1 MANKHAI
8 STSVVAFAGIVGLAL
23 SGCGSSSKAA
33 SAGASSPSTSVAS
46 AKGTANVAYAGSL
59 LYLQEKVVGPAFS
72 TKTGFKYSGR
82 GAGSLA
88 LSQEILSGEIR
99 PNVFFSVG
107 GKPIQ
112 ALEPKFTSWYVQFAA
127 SPIVIAYSPS
137 SRFAPELEAIAS
149 GHRPLADLVSLMA
162 TSGFRLGRSDPNVD
176 PQGQAF
182 IEMLQLV
189 KAKLGLPA
197 GTIEKILGGTAA
209 SANSPEI
216 FDETALEPRLEAGQL
231 DASSAY
237 LSQAI
242 QLHLHY
248 IDLGPTLDLGD
259 PTLAATY
266 AKASLPLSNG
276 KVVHGAPLVVDM
288 TVIGTTDTTA
298 ADAFVAYVLSPAGLQ
313 AFAQNGYRLLH
324 PKVFGNSAAVPQGL
338 ASELGS

>member
-1 MANKHAI
+1 MSVMAV
-8 STSVVAFAGIVGLAL
+8 TGVLGLAL
-23 SGCGSSSKAA
+23 SACGSSSKSSSPGA
-33 SAGASSPSTSVAS
+33 SAPSTSVAS

-72 TKTGFKYSGR
+72 AKTGFKYSGR

-99 PNVFFSVG
+99 PNVFLSVG

-137 SRFAPELEAIAS
+137 SRFAPQLAAIAA
-149 GHRPLADLVSLMA
+149 GHRPLADLVSLLA

-197 GTIEKILGGTAA
+197 GTIEKILGGPAA
-209 SANSPEI
+209 SANSSEI

-231 DASSAY
+231 DAASAY

-259 PTLAATY
+259 PALATTY
-266 AKASLPLSNG
+266 AKASLPLSSG
-276 KVVHGAPLVVDM
+276 KVAHGAPLVVDM
-288 TVIGTTDTTA
+288 TVLGSADASA
-298 ADAFVAYVLSPAGLQ
+298 ADAFVAYLLSPAGLQ
-313 AFAQNGYRLLH
+313 AFSQNGYRLLH
-324 PKVFGNSAAVPQGL
+324 PKVFGNRSAVPQGL
-338 ASELGS
+338 ASELGA